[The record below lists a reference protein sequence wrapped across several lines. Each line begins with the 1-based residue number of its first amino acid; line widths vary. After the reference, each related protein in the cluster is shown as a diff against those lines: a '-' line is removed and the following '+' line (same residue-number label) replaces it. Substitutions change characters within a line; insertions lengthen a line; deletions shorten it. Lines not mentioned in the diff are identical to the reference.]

1 MRIRLDDSNYMA
13 IQQRLHSAI
22 YATAENKFEA
32 LVKRYL
38 EFLQRFPQH
47 IIASYLGITKETL
60 SRIQKQSSKR

>member
-1 MRIRLDDSNYMA
+1 MA
-13 IQQRLHSAI
+13 SHQRLHSPI

-47 IIASYLGITKETL
+47 IIAFYLGITKETL
-60 SRIQKQSSKR
+60 SRIQNQSSKR